1 MSSVYASVFVT
12 VLLLGT
18 PLYVI
23 SLLKSNGIKPNFH
36 FARLR
41 EGLQAAV
48 GTAAGPFA
56 QSFVQQKNSILLEKL
71 QNPVNGNVTEA
82 AFQYVNFCDESFDSF
97 IGEKISS
104 LPNEKDKQVFGKIRY
119 AVNSAR
125 QQKLMEADK
134 ILRGILAAGGL
145 KQMEA
150 KLQYHLKRVEIDMAF
165 MVLLQL
171 NIEDALV
178 ANVTQAVQ
186 VMTHLGTIINE
197 QQDAMVSA
205 PVRLLRLLVRT
216 DDSNIRKQMLRQKIL
231 IAGNFRKSESDST
244 AFIEGKSDVEMETE
258 AQSKMEAEAQ
268 STLSPQCEHI
278 VVSAVQSWGGADVT
292 VKELQDTITDVL
304 SQMLTSGVGEENTLT
319 EMEAKC
325 ALLRGELQE
334 VCVYLFGCR
343 YVDIYK

>member
-1 MSSVYASVFVT
+1 MSRVSASLFVT
-12 VLLLGT
+12 LLLLGT
-18 PLYVI
+18 PLYII
-23 SLLKSNGIKPNFH
+23 SLFKSSSIKQNVH
-36 FARLR
+36 FTRFR
-41 EGLQAAV
+41 QGLQAAV

-104 LPNEKDKQVFGKIRY
+104 LPDEKDKQIFGKIRY

-125 QQKLMEADK
+125 QQKLTEADK

-150 KLQYHLKRVEIDMAF
+150 KLYFHLKRAEIDMAF

-178 ANVTQAVQ
+178 SNVTQAVQ

-216 DDSNIRKQMLRQKIL
+216 DDSNIRKQMLRQKML
-231 IAGNFRKSESDST
+231 IGDNIRKSDST
-244 AFIEGKSDVEMETE
+244 AIIEGESEIETE
-258 AQSKMEAEAQ
+258 IEAQ
-268 STLSPQCEHI
+268 STLSPQCENI

-304 SQMLTSGVGEENTLT
+304 SQVSDFN
-319 EMEAKC
+319 
-325 ALLRGELQE
+325 
-334 VCVYLFGCR
+334 VYEYICR
-343 YVDIYK
+343 